1 MKGYREAELANFNCT
16 FGQEDL
22 GMAVYF
28 MDVIYPALQQ
38 DYKRETKNAT
48 CYIDN
53 VEIIEVSGLGYVLIG
68 THIYQTTFKKETD
81 YTPKDG
87 IKYVNE
93 EIETSPY
100 SAFGII
106 LKNHR
111 MVHIRNE
118 SSSPKLSWLG
128 ITIRSFI
135 EQYIK
140 NESLNVPLPKIDI
153 VPVASETE
161 IDQQVKQFKKIKMLE
176 FTYFPL
182 NGDIDNSSFFDK
194 NRETMEK
201 LNSKNMKSDIKE
213 PKNIEYIIKLI
224 KEGRDLVRTKIKGI
238 NREGNELTVTN
249 NTFKEKIPLYLPE
262 EVESIVENIEDALKK
277 LSGRKSL
284 NEVSKPNEDNYNKY
298 IVGKIKEKDRN
309 KDLDE

>member
-22 GMAVYF
+22 GMAIHF

-38 DYKRETKNAT
+38 GYKRETKNARY
-48 CYIDN
+48 YIDN
-53 VEIIEVSGLGYVLIG
+53 VEIIEVAGLGYVLVG

-81 YTPKDG
+81 YDPEDG
-87 IKYVNE
+87 IMYVNE

-111 MVHIRNE
+111 MIHIRNE
-118 SSSPKLSWLG
+118 SSSPRLNWLG
-128 ITIRSFI
+128 TTIRNFI

-140 NESLNVPLPKIDI
+140 DKSLNVPLPKIDI
-153 VPVASETE
+153 VPIASETE
-161 IDQQVKQFKKIKMLE
+161 IDQQVKKFERIKLLE

-201 LNSKNMKSDIKE
+201 LDSKNMKSDIKE
-213 PKNIEYIIKLI
+213 PKNIENIIKLI
-224 KEGRDLVRTKIKGI
+224 KEGKDLVSTRITGI
-238 NREGNELTVTN
+238 NRQGNELMVTN
-249 NTFKEKIPLYLPE
+249 NSFKEKIPLNLPE
-262 EVESIVENIEDALKK
+262 DIESIVGSIKDALEK

-284 NEVSKPNEDNYNKY
+284 NEASKANEDNYKRY
-298 IVGKIKEKDRN
+298 IVEEIEEDRN
-309 KDLDE
+309 KDIHE